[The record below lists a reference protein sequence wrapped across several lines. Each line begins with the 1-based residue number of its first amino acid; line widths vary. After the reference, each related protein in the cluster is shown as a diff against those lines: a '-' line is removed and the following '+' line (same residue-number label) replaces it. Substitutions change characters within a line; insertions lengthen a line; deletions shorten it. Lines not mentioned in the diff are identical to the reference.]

1 MSLLHLKYGRETIP
15 FEYDPDRF
23 QVLSKETTATPLT
36 DNQIG
41 AALDQPIDSPPLSD
55 VVQPGDTVLI
65 VTSDATRQT
74 GSAQVV
80 NLLVRRL
87 IEHGVMPFDMRIIF
101 AAGTHRAVTAAE
113 QRELLTPFIAQRIT
127 TLVHDAHD
135 EAAMIDLGSEIDGVP
150 IRVNRALREFDK
162 VILVGGTS
170 FHYFAGFGG
179 GRKSICPGLAWVETV
194 KAVHRRALDFDR
206 LDRRTGVDTALLDG
220 NAMHEAC
227 DHIAALIDPAFSIN
241 TVVNEEGK
249 VTAVYAGHWRTAHRR
264 ACDDYLAEHSIVIPA
279 KRELVVV
286 SAGGWPY
293 DINLIQAHKALE
305 MAAHACAEGGT
316 IVWLAECSEGLGR
329 PDFLQWFDAPDARAL
344 VEQLRTDYQVNG
356 QTAWSLREK
365 AERFRI
371 HLVSGLPPD
380 SVPAM
385 GIAPAQTIDDA
396 FKACPPSVGYVI
408 TDGAKLLP
416 VPDR

>member
-1 MSLLHLKYGRETIP
+1 MSTIHLKYGRGTIP

-23 QVLSKETTATPLT
+23 QILTKETNTTPLS
-36 DNQIG
+36 DAEIG

-55 VVQPGDTVLI
+55 VVQSGDTVLI
-65 VTSDATRQT
+65 VVSDATRQT

-87 IEHGVMPFDMRIIF
+87 IENGVMPFDIRIIF
-101 AAGTHRAVTAAE
+101 ATGTHRAVTPDE
-113 QRELLTPFIAQRIT
+113 QRELLTPFIAQRIA
-127 TLVHDAHD
+127 TLVHDSRD
-135 EAAMIDLGSEIDGVP
+135 VAALIELDGDIDGVP
-150 IRVNRALREFDK
+150 LRVNRALREFDK

-206 LDRRTGVDTALLDG
+206 LDRRDGVGAALLDG

-227 DHIAALIDPAFSIN
+227 DLIAVLIDPAFSIN

-264 ACDDYLAEHSIVIPA
+264 ACDEYLTEHSIAIPE
-279 KRELVVV
+279 KRGLVVV
-286 SAGGWPY
+286 GSGGWPY

-305 MAAHACAEGGT
+305 MASYACIDGGT
-316 IVWLAECSEGLGR
+316 IVWLAECAEGLGR
-329 PDFLQWFDAPDARAL
+329 ADFLQWFDAPDSRAL
-344 VEQLRTDYQVNG
+344 VERLRTDYQVNG
-356 QTAWSLREK
+356 QTAWSFMRK
-365 AERFRI
+365 TERFRI
-371 HLVSGLPPD
+371 VLTSQLPADDLSKMRVGIGSLDPKTPPD
-380 SVPAM
+380 AL
-385 GIAPAQTIDDA
+385 
-396 FKACPPSVGYVI
+396 GYLI
-408 TDGAKLLP
+408 PLGAKFLP
-416 VPDR
+416 RFGR

>member
-1 MSLLHLKYGRETIP
+1 MSLIDLKYGRGTVP

-23 QVLSKETTATPLT
+23 QVLTKDTNTTPLT
-36 DNQIG
+36 DAEIG
-41 AALDQPIDSPPLSD
+41 AALDQPIDSPPLSE
-55 VVQPGDTVLI
+55 VVQAGDSVLI
-65 VTSDATRQT
+65 VVSDATRQT

-87 IEHGVMPFDMRIIF
+87 IENGVMPFDMRIIF
-101 AAGTHRAVTAAE
+101 ATGTHRPVTPDE
-113 QRELLTPFIAQRIT
+113 QRELLTPFIAQRIAT
-127 TLVHDAHD
+127 MVHDAQD

-206 LDRRTGVDTALLDG
+206 LNRRDGVGTALLDG

-241 TVVNEEGK
+241 TVVSDEGK
-249 VTAVYAGHWRTAHRR
+249 VTALYAGHWRTAHRR
-264 ACDDYLAEHSIVIPA
+264 ACDDYLAEHSIAIPE
-279 KRELVVV
+279 KRDLVVV
-286 SAGGWPY
+286 SSGGWPY

-305 MAAHACAEGGT
+305 MASYACTEGGT
-316 IVWLAECSEGLGR
+316 IIWLAECCEGLGR
-329 PDFLQWFDAPDARAL
+329 PDFLQWFDAADSSAL
-344 VEQLRTDYQVNG
+344 VERLRTDYQVNG
-356 QTAWSLREK
+356 QTAWSLLRK
-365 AERFRI
+365 TERFRI
-371 HLVSGLPPD
+371 MIRSALPPD
-380 SVPAM
+380 ELAQMRLSFEGLDVPVLSET
-385 GIAPAQTIDDA
+385 P
-396 FKACPPSVGYVI
+396 GYLI
-408 TDGAKLLP
+408 PQGAKFLPLLA
-416 VPDR
+416 